1 MTIDAIGAKIEAY
14 EQLRERADKLKD
26 DLAEL
31 NSQKDAAE
39 AEVIAAILDAQE
51 QTGVGGMRVEY
62 NGRKYAVTVQN
73 YYTIPKAHRDDV
85 LEMMRLLGM
94 GDLIQERV
102 DDRTLTNE
110 LEAATEENGGELPD
124 MYSELVDSLAGYT
137 KSTLMR
143 RKA

>member
-31 NSQKDAAE
+31 NRQKDAAE

-62 NGRKYAVTVQN
+62 NGRKYAVTVKN
-73 YYTIPKAHRDDV
+73 YYTIPKANRDDV

-102 DDRTLTNE
+102 DDRTLTND
-110 LEAATEENGGELPD
+110 LEAAAEENGGELPD
-124 MYSELVDSLAGYT
+124 MYTELVDSLAGYT

>member
-1 MTIDAIGAKIEAY
+1 MTVDAIGAKIEAY
-14 EQLRERADKLKD
+14 EQLRERAEQLKD
-26 DLAEL
+26 ELTEL
-31 NSQKDAAE
+31 NKQKDAAE

-62 NGRKYAVTVQN
+62 NGRKYAVTVKN
-73 YYTIPKAHRDDV
+73 YYTIPKANRDDV

>member
-31 NSQKDAAE
+31 NRQKDAAE

-62 NGRKYAVTVQN
+62 NGRKYAVTVKN
-73 YYTIPKAHRDDV
+73 YYTIPTANRDDV

-102 DDRTLTNE
+102 DDRTLTND
-110 LEAATEENGGELPD
+110 LEAAAEENGGELPD
-124 MYSELVDSLAGYT
+124 MYTELVDSLAGYT

>member
-14 EQLRERADKLKD
+14 EQLRERAEQLKD
-26 DLAEL
+26 DLTEL
-31 NSQKDAAE
+31 NKQKDAAE

-62 NGRKYAVTVQN
+62 NGRKYAVTVKN
-73 YYTIPKAHRDDV
+73 YYTIPKANRDDV

-124 MYSELVDSLAGYT
+124 MYSELVDSLAGYS
-137 KSTLMR
+137 KSTLR
-143 RKA
+143 RVKA

>member
-1 MTIDAIGAKIEAY
+1 MTIDDIGAKIEAY
-14 EQLRERADKLKD
+14 EQLRERAEQLKD

-31 NSQKDAAE
+31 NKQKDAAE

-62 NGRKYAVTVQN
+62 NGRKYAVTVKN
-73 YYTIPKAHRDDV
+73 YYTIPKANRDDV

>member
-14 EQLRERADKLKD
+14 EQLRERAEQLKD
-26 DLAEL
+26 ELTEL
-31 NSQKDAAE
+31 NKQKDAAE
-39 AEVIAAILDAQE
+39 AEVIAGILDAQE

-62 NGRKYAVTVQN
+62 NGRKYAVTVKN
-73 YYTIPKAHRDDV
+73 YYTIPKANRDDV

-124 MYSELVDSLAGYT
+124 MYSELVDSLAGYS

>member
-1 MTIDAIGAKIEAY
+1 MTIDDIGAKIEAY

-26 DLAEL
+26 DLTEL
-31 NSQKDAAE
+31 NRQKDAAE

-62 NGRKYAVTVQN
+62 NGRKYAVTVKN
-73 YYTIPKAHRDDV
+73 YYTIPKANRDDV

-94 GDLIQERV
+94 GDLIQERE

-124 MYSELVDSLAGYT
+124 MYSELVGSLAGYT